1 MEDNDR
7 KQYSIEGYV
16 WAYIIITILVFALI
30 VFAII
35 YGTHRVV
42 DYVRVGEAKPVIET
56 MENKYGTDFKLIE
69 NLGAIYEQEE
79 EFISHN
85 KTGYSHFYVVKKDAL
100 DSPIYVKYKDDTKE
114 IVQED
119 YIESRIMYNTAKI
132 IESDY
137 KIGDK
142 MYVYIGM
149 NTDRELNIEGAE
161 NDSFFTVEN
170 GEGQANIYIFYHG
183 DANQEEQYLES
194 LISNFKIPETVKG
207 QIRLIKVNSKEGID
221 KVRKYYKE
229 NYLPIDIGINVKSDI
244 KDKYI
249 EKSFKSG
256 YNGNKF
262 IKY

>member
-1 MEDNDR
+1 MEENDR

-42 DYVRVGEAKPVIET
+42 DYIRVGEAKPVMEA

-79 EFISHN
+79 EFISY
-85 KTGYSHFYVVKKDAL
+85 KRTGYSHFYIVEKDAL

-114 IVQED
+114 IAEED
-119 YIESRIMYNTAKI
+119 YLESKVIYNTARK

-137 KIGDK
+137 KIGEK

-149 NTDRELNIEGAE
+149 NADRGLNLEGTE

-170 GEGQANIYIFYHG
+170 GDGQANIYIFYYG
-183 DANQEEQYLES
+183 NIDSEEEYLES
-194 LISNFKIPETVKG
+194 LVSAFKVPETVKG

-229 NYLPIDIGINVKSDI
+229 NYLPIDIEINVKSDI

-249 EKSFKSG
+249 EKSYKSG